1 MIPELSCDMARPLR
15 IPCTEPLPVFPSDG
29 KPYVIHVIIKPEEGD
44 QECLLFKQKAEQLK
58 KCLMIDQ
65 LLSEGNRQGTDL
77 KKTVW
82 KKLLML
88 EFSSYPR
95 DKISKILARDVE
107 YNGSRYCFLG
117 FSKSQLKEKKCFLI
131 AENDMQIRERRAKFG
146 NLSKDISFAERVAK
160 VQDMFEPYELSLEL
174 AEGEFKFET
183 KDGSPEESGFMAPE
197 LAQKINEIAPLSLS
211 NDPSVVEVICPG
223 FAGKLL
229 LSDEILA
236 RTTGDEHSHLKALFK
251 TSATTK
257 DHGNALTLCIVDY
270 SKPFEVGYLDIFTV
284 MLLHYQ
290 GVESRY
296 LLELQREH
304 HNLLKT
310 LETDLTSAKYFLRVN
325 GRKELLA
332 KIDNGMTPEAREII
346 SKIKKKEIRKMQK
359 YIEGPE
365 EMKVLVSDSREVL
378 GVVDPDNQLPFNECF
393 FAPNLD
399 GMLSYE
405 KERFESAKQVLV
417 IPQPCYSA
425 SDIQRFNLCR
435 RIGAYEKLKDCIV
448 LPSQTEKRFIS
459 RKYIVCWDYH
469 LVQRFHSSA
478 WNFSEIPSQVSKFF
492 LGVFQC
498 SNVKSFLLSGRSEDT
513 EVMVSAEAETSEGI
527 TPSMTSLEPHEDAS
541 FQKELKKHFA
551 EFKSSDDLIS
561 RAKSL
566 FKKFALL
573 EGSTSCSFCQQL
585 GEYLSPNFDW
595 KNAKRGKID
604 RQLKDLEKKCENLR
618 SQMEENKESAEES
631 STQDLKGL
639 YTAMTK
645 NLNHFI
651 TDRTG
656 GQC

>member
-44 QECLLFKQKAEQLK
+44 QECRLLQQEAEQLK
-58 KCLMIDQ
+58 NCLMIDQ
-65 LLSEGNRQGTDL
+65 LLSEGNRQQRTDG

-82 KKLLML
+82 KKLLVL
-88 EFSSYPR
+88 EFSSYPE
-95 DKISKILARDVE
+95 DKIGDILARDVE

-131 AENDMQIRERRAKFG
+131 AEDDMQIRERRAKFG

-174 AEGEFKFET
+174 AEGEFIFET
-183 KDGSPEESGFMAPE
+183 KDGNPEESGFMAPE
-197 LAQKINEIAPLSLS
+197 LAQKIKEIAALNLS
-211 NDPSVVEVICPG
+211 NDPSVVEIICPG

-236 RTTGDEHSHLKALFK
+236 RTTGAKHSRVKALFK
-251 TSATTK
+251 TSTTSK

-284 MLLHYQ
+284 MLLHCQ

-332 KIDNGMTPEAREII
+332 KIENGMTPEAREII
-346 SKIKKKEIRKMQK
+346 SEIKKKEIRKMQK
-359 YIEGPE
+359 CKDGPE
-365 EMKVLVSDSREVL
+365 EMKILVSESREVL
-378 GVVDPDNQLPFNECF
+378 GVVDPDNQLQSNECF

-399 GMLSYE
+399 GMLSHE
-405 KERFESAKQVLV
+405 KERFESAQKVLV

-425 SDIQRFNLCR
+425 SDIQRFDLCR
-435 RIGAYEKLKDCIV
+435 RIEAYEKLKDCII
-448 LPSQTEKRFIS
+448 LPSQTEKRS
-459 RKYIVCWDYH
+459 RKYIVCWDSG
-469 LVQRFHSSA
+469 LVLQFCSSP
-478 WNFSEIPSQVSKFF
+478 WKFFKIPSQVSKFF
-492 LGVFQC
+492 LSVFQC
-498 SNVKSFLLSGRSEDT
+498 SNVKLSSSEDT
-513 EVMVSAEAETSEGI
+513 EVMVGAEAGTSEGVTPPI
-527 TPSMTSLEPHEDAS
+527 TALELHEDVS

-551 EFKSSDDLIS
+551 AFKSSNDLIS
-561 RAKSL
+561 RAESL

-573 EGSTSCSFCQQL
+573 EGSTSCSVCKQL
-585 GEYLSPNFDW
+585 GTYLSPSFDW
-595 KNAKRGKID
+595 NANREKID
-604 RQLKDLEKKCENLR
+604 RHLEDLEKKCENPH
-618 SQMEENKESAEES
+618 SQMEKSKESAEEA

-639 YTAMTK
+639 RTAMIK
-645 NLNHFI
+645 NLNDLI
-651 TDRTG
+651 TVTTE
-656 GQC
+656 GQR

>member
-44 QECLLFKQKAEQLK
+44 QECRLLQQEAEQLK
-58 KCLMIDQ
+58 NCLMIDQ
-65 LLSEGNRQGTDL
+65 LLSGGNRQQRTDGT
-77 KKTVW
+77 KTVW
-82 KKLLML
+82 KKLLVL
-88 EFSSYPR
+88 EFSSYPE
-95 DKISKILARDVE
+95 DKIGDILARDVE

-131 AENDMQIRERRAKFG
+131 AEDDMQIRERRAKFG

-174 AEGEFKFET
+174 AEGEFIFET
-183 KDGSPEESGFMAPE
+183 KDGNPEESGFMAPE
-197 LAQKINEIAPLSLS
+197 LAQKINEIAALNLS
-211 NDPSVVEVICPG
+211 NDPSVVEIICPG
-223 FAGKLL
+223 FSGKLL

-251 TSATTK
+251 TSAATK

-284 MLLHYQ
+284 MLLHCQ

-304 HNLLKT
+304 HKLLKT

-332 KIDNGMTPEAREII
+332 KIENGMTPEAREII
-346 SKIKKKEIRKMQK
+346 SEMKKKEIRKMQK
-359 YIEGPE
+359 CKDGPE
-365 EMKVLVSDSREVL
+365 EMKILVSESREVL
-378 GVVDPDNQLPFNECF
+378 GVVDPDNQLQSNECF

-399 GMLSYE
+399 GMLSHE
-405 KERFESAKQVLV
+405 KERFESAQKVLV

-425 SDIQRFNLCR
+425 SDIQRFDLCR
-435 RIGAYEKLKDCIV
+435 RIEAYEKLKDCII
-448 LPSQTEKRFIS
+448 LPSQTEKRS
-459 RKYIVCWDYH
+459 RKYIVCWDSG
-469 LVQRFHSSA
+469 LVLQFCSSP
-478 WNFSEIPSQVSKFF
+478 WKFFKIPSQVSKFF

-498 SNVKSFLLSGRSEDT
+498 SNVKLSSSEDT
-513 EVMVSAEAETSEGI
+513 EVMVGAEAGTSEGVTPPI
-527 TPSMTSLEPHEDAS
+527 TALELHEDVS

-551 EFKSSDDLIS
+551 AFKSSDDLIS
-561 RAKSL
+561 RAESL

-573 EGSTSCSFCQQL
+573 EGSTSCSVCKQL
-585 GEYLSPNFDW
+585 GTYLSPSFDW
-595 KNAKRGKID
+595 NANREKID
-604 RQLKDLEKKCENLR
+604 RHLEDLEKKCENLH
-618 SQMEENKESAEES
+618 SQMEKSKESAEEA

-639 YTAMTK
+639 RTAMIK
-645 NLNHFI
+645 NLNDFI
-651 TDRTG
+651 TVTTE
-656 GQC
+656 GQR

>member
-1 MIPELSCDMARPLR
+1 MISELSCDIARPLR
-15 IPCTEPLPVFPSDG
+15 IPCTEPAVCPSDD
-29 KPYVIHVIIKPEEGD
+29 KLYVIHVIIEPGEDD
-44 QECLLFKQKAEQLK
+44 QECRLLQQEAEQLK
-58 KCLMIDQ
+58 NCLMIDQ
-65 LLSEGNRQGTDL
+65 LLSEGNRRQGKDG

-88 EFSSYPR
+88 EFSSYCK
-95 DKISKILARDVE
+95 DKIGEILVRNVE
-107 YNGSRYCFLG
+107 YNGSQYCFLG

-131 AENDMQIRERRAKFG
+131 AENDKQIRERRAKFG

-174 AEGEFKFET
+174 AEGEFIFET
-183 KDGSPEESGFMAPE
+183 KDENPEESGFMAPE
-197 LAQKINEIAPLSLS
+197 LAQKINEMATLNLS

-236 RTTGDEHSHLKALFK
+236 RTTGDKHSRVKALFK
-251 TSATTK
+251 TSATSK

-284 MLLHYQ
+284 MLLHCQ

-310 LETDLTSAKYFLRVN
+310 LETNLTSAKYFLRVK

-332 KIDNGMTPEAREII
+332 EIDNGMTLEARGKISEI
-346 SKIKKKEIRKMQK
+346 KEEAIRKMQECK
-359 YIEGPE
+359 DSPE
-365 EMKVLVSDSREVL
+365 EMKILVSESHEVL
-378 GVVDPDNQLPFNECF
+378 GVVDPDNQLQCDECF

-399 GMLSYE
+399 CLLSYE

-435 RIGAYEKLKDCIV
+435 RIGAYEKLKDCII

-459 RKYIVCWDYH
+459 RKYIVCWDYR

-527 TPSMTSLEPHEDAS
+527 TPPMTVLEPPEDAS

-551 EFKSSDDLIS
+551 EFKSSDNLIS

-566 FKKFALL
+566 FKEFALL
-573 EGSTSCSFCQQL
+573 EGSTSCSVCKQL
-585 GEYLSPNFDW
+585 GTYLSPSFDW
-595 KNAKRGKID
+595 NANREKID
-604 RQLKDLEKKCENLR
+604 RHLEDLEKKCENLH
-618 SQMEENKESAEES
+618 SQMEKSKESAEEA

-639 YTAMTK
+639 RTAMIK
-645 NLNHFI
+645 NLNDLI
-651 TDRTG
+651 TVTTE
-656 GQC
+656 GQR